1 MHKMPDRKL
10 LTRRQALV
18 AGLASAS
25 ALVLPGC
32 SDDMP
37 PTYGHLLRMGDNFTY
52 RAQRLLFPT
61 QHPVREYARSEISS
75 IPAIGT
81 TDPGDTSN
89 SSYTEEL
96 GGAYAQLRHE
106 GFDDW
111 RLSIEGSVARP
122 GVYSLAD
129 LQRLPRKTQITRH
142 TCEEGWTA
150 IAEWNGALLKDVLE
164 ACGVLPTARFVN
176 FSSYDGWD
184 DSIDMWDATHPQTFL
199 AYGMNGRDLP
209 VPHGAPVRLRVAT
222 QMGYKSMK
230 FLRRMVITDEFVDP
244 GLSGNIQN
252 GWSWYAGI

>member
-1 MHKMPDRKL
+1 MPDKKL
-10 LTRRQALV
+10 ITRRQAIV

-32 SDDMP
+32 SEDLP

-52 RAQRLLFPT
+52 RAQRLLLPT

-81 TDPGDTSN
+81 TDPGDTSHPA
-89 SSYTEEL
+89 YTEEL
-96 GGAYAQLRHE
+96 GGAYAQLRDG
-106 GFDDW
+106 GFADW
-111 RLSIEGSVARP
+111 RLSVEGSVARP
-122 GVYSLAD
+122 GLWSVAD

-164 ACGVLPTARFVN
+164 ACGVLPSARFVN
-176 FSSYDGWD
+176 FSAYDGWE
-184 DSIDMWDATHPQTFL
+184 DSIDMWDATHPQSFL

>member
-1 MHKMPDRKL
+1 MSNSRL

-18 AGLASAS
+18 AGLVSAS

-32 SDDMP
+32 SNDLP

-52 RAQRLLFPT
+52 RAQRLLLPT
-61 QHPVREYARSEISS
+61 QNPVREYARSEISS
-75 IPAIGT
+75 IPAIGM
-81 TDPGDTSN
+81 TDPGDSSN
-89 SSYTEEL
+89 PLFVEEF
-96 GGAYAQLRHE
+96 GSVYAQLRHG
-106 GFDDW
+106 GFADW
-111 RLSIEGSVARP
+111 RLSIEGSVAKP

-150 IAEWNGALLKDVLE
+150 IAEWNGALLSDVL
-164 ACGVLPTARFVN
+164 AAVGVLPSARFVN

-184 DSIDMWDATHPQTFL
+184 DSIDMWDALHPQTYL

-230 FLRRMVITDEFVDP
+230 FLRRIVVSDTFVDP
-244 GLSGNIQN
+244 GPTGPIKN
-252 GWSWYAGI
+252 GWAWYTGI

>member
-1 MHKMPDRKL
+1 MTDKKKM
-10 LTRRQALV
+10 TRRQVLV

-25 ALVLPGC
+25 TLVLPGC
-32 SDDMP
+32 SKDAP
-37 PTYGHLLRMGDNFTY
+37 PTYGNLLRMGDNFTW
-52 RAQRLLFPT
+52 RAQRLLLPS
-61 QHPVREYARSEISS
+61 HRLAREYDRSEISS

-89 SSYTEEL
+89 PYFQEEL
-96 GGAYAQLRHE
+96 GGVYSRLRHAD
-106 GFDDW
+106 FADW
-111 RLSIEGSVARP
+111 RLVIEGSVARP
-122 GVYSLAD
+122 GAYSLAD
-129 LQRLPRKTQITRH
+129 LKRFPQKTQITRH

-164 ACGVLPTARFVN
+164 AAGILPTARYVN

-184 DSIDMWDATHPQTFL
+184 DSIDMWDAMHPQTFIT
-199 AYGMNGRDLP
+199 YGMNGRELP

-230 FLRRMVITDEFVDP
+230 FLRRIVVTDEFVDP
-244 GLSGNIQN
+244 GLAGPIQN